1 MRILLYCWDA
11 INDNVLYENLKQT
24 GNEIFLENEKCKD
37 YVKDMQFAGKLLERI
52 HKEHIDTV
60 VTLNYFPIISMV
72 CDVAKIKYI
81 SWVFDNP
88 HFTLYSKTVFYDCN
102 RIFVFDRSLVERMRN
117 AGVSQVYHMTLAADV
132 ERFRKIY
139 EGKKEYQADV
149 SFVGSFYTGKIDYYS
164 QFQSKETVRKQLQI
178 FDDYIANGTFTYGQ
192 AYNSQYKGFTSGKNQ
207 EALRRFQ
214 ALTNFYLGEE
224 FFAES
229 EDIIM
234 PAFIEKKITAIER
247 AELFDAIAQ
256 ENYDFKV
263 YTNSDLKGYS
273 SALQKANCGIVNYN
287 TQMPIVFHNSKI
299 NVNQSLKSIHTGI
312 PLRVMDILG
321 CGGFCLSNEQEEI
334 LEYFVEDKEIVLYRS
349 KEECLDKIAYYL
361 KHDDLRQQI
370 AKAGQA
376 KMLQN
381 FTYEKLLQK
390 ILDYNI

>member
-11 INDNVLYENLKQT
+11 INDSVLYENLKRT
-24 GNEIFLENEKCKD
+24 GHEIFLENGKCKD

-60 VTLNYFPIISMV
+60 FTLNYFPILSMV

-102 RIFVFDRSLVERMRN
+102 RIFVFDHSFVERLKR
-117 AGVSQVYHMTLAADV
+117 AGVLHVYHMPLAADI

-139 EGKKEYQADV
+139 EEKKEYQADV
-149 SFVGSFYTGKIDYYS
+149 SFVGSFYTDNFDYYD
-164 QFQSKETVRKQLQI
+164 QFQSEETVRKQLQV
-178 FDDYIANGTFTYGQ
+178 FDDYIVNGTFTYGQ
-192 AYNSQYKGFTSGKNQ
+192 TYNSQYEEFTSGQNQ
-207 EALRRFQ
+207 EILCKLQ
-214 ALTNFYLGEE
+214 SLTNFYLGEE

-256 ENYDFKV
+256 GNYDFKV
-263 YTNSDLKGYS
+263 YTNSDLKEGS
-273 SALQKANCGIVNYN
+273 PELQKANCGIVNYN

-381 FTYEKLLQK
+381 FTYKKLLQK